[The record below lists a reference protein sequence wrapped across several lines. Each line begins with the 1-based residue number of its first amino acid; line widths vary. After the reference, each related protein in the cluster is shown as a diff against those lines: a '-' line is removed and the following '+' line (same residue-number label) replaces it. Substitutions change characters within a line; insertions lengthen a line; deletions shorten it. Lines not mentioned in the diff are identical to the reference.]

1 MHIIYRGCI
10 MIKDKKGIIS
20 ISMIY
25 SFFLVFCM
33 LLVLIMTTYSNNR
46 LNFKLIKNDLKKSY
60 FVTESVNSSA
70 LLLENKNSDVLSG
83 ITYYKEPI
91 YVKFGK
97 YQTGNNIGKDIT
109 WKVLLK
115 NSDGSFRL
123 IYNGDDLS
131 SKFNEASNDGIYVG
145 FKYSN
150 KNGNGLLNDSTIKK
164 FLDNWYKENYLG
176 TKYEK
181 YIKYENY
188 CSNRIA
194 YLTEGKG
201 SNNLA
206 DGYGTTTQYFY
217 SYNLTKNNIQSFSCD
232 NDIDT
237 LNLNIGLPTIEESL
251 LTGQVSNTYTM
262 SPSSYSGGAKVYYLN
277 GLSSMEKLVSSSSK
291 VKPVINISADAL
303 FIGEGTINNPY
314 VFTEKTIGG
323 KCIK

>member
-1 MHIIYRGCI
+1 
-10 MIKDKKGIIS
+10 MIKDKKGVIS

-60 FVTESVNSSA
+60 FVTESVGSST
-70 LLLENKNSDVLSG
+70 LSLENKSSGILSG

-91 YVKFGK
+91 YVNFGK
-97 YQTGNNIGKDIT
+97 YQTGDNIGKDIT

-115 NSDGSFRL
+115 NSDGTFRL
-123 IYNGDDLS
+123 IYNGEDLS
-131 SKFNEASNDGIYVG
+131 SQFNGASNDAVYVG

-150 KNGNGLLNDSTIKK
+150 KNGNGLLNDSTIKD
-164 FLDNWYKENYLG
+164 FLDEWYEKNYLG

-194 YLTEGKG
+194 YLTQSKAN
-201 SNNLA
+201 NNLA

-217 SYNLTKNNIQSFSCD
+217 SYDLTKNNIQSFSCD
-232 NDIDT
+232 NAIDT
-237 LNLNIGLPTIEESL
+237 LNLNIGLPTVEESL
-251 LTGQVSNTYTM
+251 ITGQVSNTYTL
-262 SPSSYSGGAKVYYLN
+262 SPSSYSGGAKVYYIN
-277 GLSSMEKLVSSSSK
+277 GLSKEERLVSSTLK

-303 FIGEGTINNPY
+303 FTGEGTINNPY

-323 KCIK
+323 KCIGGQNET